1 MGTGSN
7 LLFNIISFIFAALTI
22 IVLVLIIGI
31 MSDAMTPP
39 FFAPEPTT
47 IPPTSVLD
55 LGITPTRPF
64 IPTFT
69 PSNTPDWTST
79 PTETPQPTATDTEMP
94 TPTVTNTSAP
104 RPTFTPSPV
113 DASVE
118 APVAEAP
125 IAEAPTTSFTPE
137 PSGAEPSATPTDSP
151 YRFIL
156 QPGTPTV
163 RDNFANGLACAWQ
176 GVGGQV
182 VDQNGDPVIGV
193 QIRVMDASGN
203 AQYTISG
210 TNSAY
215 GPSGWEI
222 GLGTQPASATYTV
235 QLWSANQGEMSPS
248 VEIVFPGTCDQNLG
262 LVNFVR
268 TR

>member
-7 LLFNIISFIFAALTI
+7 LLFNIISLVFTALTV
-22 IVLVLIIGI
+22 IVLLLVIGVA
-31 MSDAMTPP
+31 SDAMTPP
-39 FFAPEPTT
+39 FFAPEATSV
-47 IPPTSVLD
+47 PPTSVLD

-69 PSNTPDWTST
+69 PSSTPDVSNT
-79 PTETPQPTATDTEMP
+79 PTETPEPSATNTELPTA
-94 TPTVTNTSAP
+94 TVTNTSAP
-104 RPTFTPSPV
+104 APTFTPIPSETP
-113 DASVE
+113 
-118 APVAEAP
+118 AEA
-125 IAEAPTTSFTPE
+125 AVAQAPTENSTPL
-137 PSGAEPSATPTDSP
+137 PPASEPSATPTDSP
-151 YRFIL
+151 YRFML
-156 QPGTPTV
+156 QPGTPNV
-163 RDNFANGLACAWQ
+163 RENFANSQGCSWQ

-182 VDQNGDPVIGV
+182 VDQSGDPVIGV
-193 QIRVMDASGN
+193 QVRVLDAAGN

-222 GLGTQPASATYTV
+222 ALGAQPAAATYQV

-248 VEIVFPGTCDQNLG
+248 VEIAFAGTCDQNLA